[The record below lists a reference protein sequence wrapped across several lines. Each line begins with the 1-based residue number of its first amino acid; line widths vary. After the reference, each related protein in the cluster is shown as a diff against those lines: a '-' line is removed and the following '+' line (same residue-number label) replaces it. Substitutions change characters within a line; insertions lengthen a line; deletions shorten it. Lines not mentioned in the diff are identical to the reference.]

1 MKFIKKIIKRLIFSF
16 FLLYGYNNILMP
28 INMDIPINIY
38 TVLLITIF
46 GIPILVMFVLIKIIF
61 FI

>member
-28 INMDIPINIY
+28 INMEIPINIY
-38 TVLLITIF
+38 TVLLITFF

>member
-28 INMDIPINIY
+28 INMEIPINIY